1 MKNKTRRDV
10 ILEAFDSAGCDEVSA
25 ELIKLINERLKAV
38 YGRGGAATPGY
49 IARVLIEA
57 GRRVLYNNEP
67 VELEPVS
74 QRFEPLTF
82 ETLQE
87 AEQSILLL
95 ANRYSQA
102 VAADD
107 LESAARCRHIAEM
120 ARLRARLIAG
130 NERVDSEVRAV
141 REETAFWLELWL
153 ATPELFADWLQLRK
167 ASSQFQDRFGYTYPS
182 RLTGKEGI

>member
-1 MKNKTRRDV
+1 MKSKTRREV
-10 ILEAFDSAGCDEVSA
+10 ILEAFDSANCDEISR
-25 ELIKLINERLKAV
+25 ELIQLINQRLKAV

-57 GRRVLYNNEP
+57 GRRILYNSEP
-67 VELEPVS
+67 IELEPAL
-74 QRFEPLTF
+74 QFEPLTF

-107 LESAARCRHIAEM
+107 LEGAARCRHIAEM
-120 ARLRARLIAG
+120 ARLRARLIAD
-130 NERVDSEVRAV
+130 NERVDSEVRAI

-153 ATPELFADWLQLRK
+153 ATPELFADWLHLRK

-182 RLTGKEGI
+182 RLTEKEGE